1 MMSSPNNDY
10 GSDEEEEE
18 EMSVTLEKEV
28 MEQEG
33 VDYAMLTV
41 QQQQENFTS
50 TTHQA
55 HLLEIKDTHRY
66 LPLPSHMAANNAGK
80 DLNAI
85 LEP

>member
-50 TTHQA
+50 TTH
-55 HLLEIKDTHRY
+55 
-66 LPLPSHMAANNAGK
+66 
-80 DLNAI
+80 
-85 LEP
+85 